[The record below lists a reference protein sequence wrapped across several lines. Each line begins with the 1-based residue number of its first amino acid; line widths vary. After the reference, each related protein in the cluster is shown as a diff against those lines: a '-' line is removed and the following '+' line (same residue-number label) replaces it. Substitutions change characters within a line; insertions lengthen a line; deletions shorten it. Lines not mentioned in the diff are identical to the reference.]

1 MMKEAGGGSV
11 SVASER
17 SEGWSRLW
25 SVEGMDEWTAP
36 RRVGMWEERPLDLT
50 WSWGQAY

>member
-36 RRVGMWEERPLDLT
+36 GV
-50 WSWGQAY
+50 WGCGRSALWT